1 MAQRIGGYVQRPSR
15 RDVNEKEIVD
25 ALRKIGAS
33 VSRLK
38 DRDLNA
44 RGLPDLLVGYKGKTI
59 LIEVKVEGRPG
70 LSSGQKEWH
79 QNWQGDA
86 AYVVS
91 SADQAVK
98 LCNAVAD

>member
-59 LIEVKVEGRPG
+59 LIEVKSEKGRVNE
-70 LSSGQKEWH
+70 GQKEWH
-79 QNWQGDA
+79 RNWQGDA